1 MDISTTLKE
10 NLHNVHS
17 IVTGSKMERR
27 AMPTVKVPT
36 IHSVRIAELLK
47 KTDGTSVLISK
58 ASTKETRHRII
69 STDRQGMEGIQ

>member
-1 MDISTTLKE
+1 
-10 NLHNVHS
+10 
-17 IVTGSKMERR
+17 
-27 AMPTVKVPT
+27 MPTVKIST

-47 KTDGTSVLISK
+47 KTDETSVLISK